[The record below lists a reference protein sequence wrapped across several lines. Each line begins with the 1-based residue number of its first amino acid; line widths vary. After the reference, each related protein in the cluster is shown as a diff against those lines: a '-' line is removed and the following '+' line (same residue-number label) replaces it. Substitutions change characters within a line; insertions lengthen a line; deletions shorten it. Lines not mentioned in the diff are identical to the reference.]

1 MLLTS
6 GTERW
11 TTKYQVRISPLRLD
25 TVRRILLTDL
35 LSKMAN
41 VTGLIK
47 SPTFLAKILELVLC
61 SLAIVLFMSDTSYL
75 VTVKSK
81 WAVVFGTLI
90 GFIMISIIVIV
101 GSVLNPPPH
110 RTLMMM
116 IALPAA
122 FMFFSTGGIIIETWY
137 HATRSTGYLIGSGI
151 LAFIT
156 GFIYLGDFALAF
168 FNYG

>member
-1 MLLTS
+1 
-6 GTERW
+6 
-11 TTKYQVRISPLRLD
+11 
-25 TVRRILLTDL
+25 
-35 LSKMAN
+35 MAN
-41 VTGLIK
+41 ITGLIK
-47 SPTFLAKILELVLC
+47 SPTFLAKIFELVLC
-61 SLAIVLFMSDTSYL
+61 CIAVVLFMSDTSYL
-75 VTVKSK
+75 ATVKSK

-101 GSVLNPPPH
+101 GSVLNTPPH
-110 RTLMMM
+110 RTLMLM

-137 HATRSTGYLIGSGI
+137 HANDSTAYLIGSGI

-156 GFIYLGDFALAF
+156 GFIYLGDFALTF